1 MKYID
6 ADKIK
11 ARIDGIIDGLKRNC
25 TPDPMGTT
33 EECMAAAEIEALE
46 IVKSVIDQM
55 QQEEPTPPG
64 IEEESKKK
72 GWLDYGL
79 MVSEI
84 GLHRYNA
91 IHRIRESK
99 VQSVADMMGTGLI
112 AYDCTAVRG
121 GYRLK
126 VLTSQVFKTFLDT
139 LKPGVT
145 VTNSH
150 GREFTIESEPFVSN
164 LRMCVRAN
172 GDTWFCDTL
181 YDKDKDYGKED

>member
-1 MKYID
+1 MITNNNFKRLVPDVCCQDLIIETDYSGTL
-6 ADKIK
+6 AAK
-11 ARIDGIIDGLKRNC
+11 A
-25 TPDPMGTT
+25 
-33 EECMAAAEIEALE
+33 
-46 IVKSVIDQM
+46 
-55 QQEEPTPPG
+55 
-64 IEEESKKK
+64 
-72 GWLDYGL
+72 
-79 MVSEI
+79 
-84 GLHRYNA
+84 
-91 IHRIRESK
+91 
-99 VQSVADMMGTGLI
+99 QSVADMMGTGLI